1 MNFLGMGPGELIL
14 IIIIALIVLGPGK
27 FPEIA
32 RTLGKMAREV
42 RSITDNF
49 QDELRKEI
57 DLDELSAQKPKT
69 EPQKPPQLARPA
81 TTEAPPPAEKPA
93 VPVLPE
99 YYRDTETAEVEG
111 NRESEPVTPGEIDAQ
126 PAVRKADPGSETDVS
141 NQAALDTSPPAE
153 AAEVRQSETGS
164 LAETEAQTVVE
175 TESEAGHPD
184 RMQ

>member
-32 RTLGKMAREV
+32 RTLGKMAREL

-69 EPQKPPQLARPA
+69 EAQKPPQLARPA
-81 TTEAPPPAEKPA
+81 ATETPPLAEKPA
-93 VPVLPE
+93 EPVLPE
-99 YYRDTETAEVEG
+99 YYRDENTAEAEG
-111 NRESEPVTPGEIDAQ
+111 HREGEPAKAGETGAQ
-126 PAVRKADPGSETDVS
+126 PADEDARPGSEIDVS
-141 NQAALDTSPPAE
+141 NQAALNTSPPAE
-153 AAEVRQSETGS
+153 AAEVGQSEAGPLTD
-164 LAETEAQTVVE
+164 TEAETVVE
-175 TESEAGHPD
+175 AESEAGHPD
-184 RMQ
+184 RVQ